1 MDLVTLALARKVA
14 GSGGG
19 GGGTSP
25 SYDDLIPSIGENG
38 HWYIKGRDTG
48 ISAVPENNV
57 EVDGTLKAD
66 TTKQNIVVLKDGT
79 ETIVGEFTQGIS
91 SNSITELFQE
101 G

>member
-1 MDLVTLALARKVA
+1 MDLIALALAKKNS
-14 GSGGG
+14 GSGG

-38 HWYIKGRDTG
+38 HWYIKGKDTG
-48 ISAVPENNV
+48 ISAVPKENV
-57 EVDGTLKAD
+57 EVDGVLKAD

-79 ETIVGEFTQGIS
+79 ETVVGEFTSSIP
-91 SNSITELFQE
+91 SNSITQLFEE

>member
-1 MDLVTLALARKVA
+1 M
-14 GSGGG
+14 
-19 GGGTSP
+19 
-25 SYDDLIPSIGENG
+25 IPSIGENG

-57 EVDGTLKAD
+57 EVDGVLKAD
-66 TTKQNIVVLKDGT
+66 VTKQNVVVLKDGM
-79 ETIVGEFTQGIS
+79 ETIVGECTQSIS

>member
-1 MDLVTLALARKVA
+1 M
-14 GSGGG
+14 
-19 GGGTSP
+19 
-25 SYDDLIPSIGENG
+25 IPSIGENG

-57 EVDGTLKAD
+57 EVDGVLKAD
-66 TTKQNIVVLKDGT
+66 VTKQNVVVLKDGM
-79 ETIVGEFTQGIS
+79 ETIVGEYTQSIS

>member
-57 EVDGTLKAD
+57 EVDGTLKAN

>member
-1 MDLVTLALARKVA
+1 MDLIALALARK
-14 GSGGG
+14 GSGSG

-25 SYDDLIPSIGENG
+25 SYDDLIPSIGDNG
-38 HWYIKGRDTG
+38 NWYIKGKDTG
-48 ISAVPENNV
+48 ISAVPKENV

-79 ETIVGEFTQGIS
+79 ETIVGEFTSGIS
-91 SNSITELFQE
+91 SNSITELFEE